1 MVSPDFVRQ
10 LEGYSLTTA
19 NILYRL
25 PDHPKIL
32 QEYVWQNYDL
42 APRFPELTRFLEFWR
57 RTLDGRL
64 FSVRVAHQRMF
75 SSGEVRAVRHEF
87 SLH

>member
-1 MVSPDFVRQ
+1 MVSSDFVRQ

-25 PDHPKIL
+25 PDYPKIL

-42 APRFPELTRFLEFWR
+42 APQFPELTRFLEFWR
-57 RTLDGRL
+57 KSLDGRL
-64 FSVRVAHQRMF
+64 HSVRIAQQRMF
-75 SSGEVRAVRHEF
+75 SPREVRTVQSEF